1 MLNNQLFRLLF
12 IVIYIQGTDQFVLLA
27 DASESVPDLACGC
40 TYADFQLTKKDWDRL
55 SVIRDALQVSFS
67 GFLSPCMN

>member
-1 MLNNQLFRLLF
+1 MLNNQLFRLSF

-27 DASESVPDLACGC
+27 DASESVPDLARGR

-55 SVIRDALQVSFS
+55 SVIRDVLRVSFS